1 MGKGSHPG
9 DLCAACRSRLASR
22 PRRRSSPY
30 NPGFVRSSPPALSYD
45 LTTPLGRFRAYLN
58 MQLEDHGFIRSIYNN
73 FYALPGGLYRCSQPS
88 PAQIR
93 KYHRQYGIRTIINLR
108 GENPYGGYALEQD
121 VCRELG
127 IELIDFRLYSRDMP
141 SVEEVLGARD
151 LFQRIAYPALMHCK
165 SGADRAGLG
174 ATFYR
179 HFRLGEPI
187 AQIHELRKKYGHFTL
202 GRTAILDYFLQ
213 CYLDDNAREPMSFE
227 AWVQTRYD
235 QQALTARFDSGRV
248 GNWFIDKLLRRE

>member
-1 MGKGSHPG
+1 MRGFRNPYH
-9 DLCAACRSRLASR
+9 LAV
-22 PRRRSSPY
+22 P
-30 NPGFVRSSPPALSYD
+30 YD
-45 LTTPLGRFRAYLN
+45 LSTPLGYFRAYLN

-73 FYALPGGLYRCSQPS
+73 FYPLPGGLYRCSQPS

-93 KYHRQYGIRTIINLR
+93 KYHRKYGIKTIINLR
-108 GENPYGGYALEQD
+108 GENPYGGYALE
-121 VCRELG
+121 VATCRELG
-127 IELIDFRLYSRDMP
+127 IELVDFRLYSRDMP

-151 LFQRIAYPALMHCK
+151 LFNRIAYPALMHCK

-179 HFRLGEPI
+179 HFRLDEPI
-187 AQIHELRKKYGHFTL
+187 AQIRELRKKYGHFTL

-213 CYLDDNAREPMSFE
+213 CYLDDNAREPIDFA
-227 AWVQTRYD
+227 AWVETRYD
-235 QQALTARFDSGRV
+235 QKALTAKFDSGRM